1 MTNKK
6 KKWLIIGLILVIIL
20 YIVIPAIYIDQKIK
34 KEDVYGTNIVIKG
47 DTLMVVGFDVD
58 TQNYILDDG
67 RQVAERMVELFK
79 IDDQKIEEPL

>member
-34 KEDVYGTNIVIKG
+34 KEDVYGKNIVIKG

-79 IDDQKIEEPL
+79 IDD